1 LFLARTFRAERC
13 SLRAAPLSQTL
24 VNMRAPVSGPLTVEP
39 VDIKVQAKHLGE
51 LDKIHEL
58 LRALNDPYASKNI
71 GNLVGK
77 IPILA
82 ARCIHRA
89 TTRSKRI
96 EINSLDHAINLIG
109 NRGLESELFDLLEDL
124 TVLKSKLE
132 NA

>member
-1 LFLARTFRAERC
+1 
-13 SLRAAPLSQTL
+13 LRAAPLSQTL
-24 VNMRAPVSGPLTVEP
+24 VNMRAPVAGPLTVDP
-39 VDIKVQAKHLGE
+39 ADIKVQAKHLGE

-71 GNLVGK
+71 GNLVGR
-77 IPILA
+77 ISILA

-89 TTRSKRI
+89 TSRSRRI

-124 TVLKSKLE
+124 TMLKSKLE

>member
-1 LFLARTFRAERC
+1 
-13 SLRAAPLSQTL
+13 LRAAPLSQTL
-24 VNMRAPVSGPLTVEP
+24 VNMRAPVAGPLTGDP
-39 VDIKVQAKHLGE
+39 SDTKVQAKHLGD

-71 GNLVGK
+71 GTLVGK

-82 ARCIHRA
+82 NRIVHKAA
-89 TTRSKRI
+89 SRSSKI
-96 EINSLDHAINLIG
+96 QINSLDHAINLIG

-124 TVLKSKLE
+124 TMLKSKLD

>member
-1 LFLARTFRAERC
+1 
-13 SLRAAPLSQTL
+13 
-24 VNMRAPVSGPLTVEP
+24 MRAPVAGPLK
-39 VDIKVQAKHLGE
+39 VDPADTKVQPKHLKD

-58 LRALNDPYASKNI
+58 LRALNDPYAAGKNV

-77 IPILA
+77 IPILV

-89 TTRSKRI
+89 ASRSSKI
-96 EINSLDHAINLIG
+96 EINSLDHAITLIG

-124 TVLKSKLE
+124 TMLKSKLD

>member
-1 LFLARTFRAERC
+1 MDPADT
-13 SLRAAPLSQTL
+13 
-24 VNMRAPVSGPLTVEP
+24 
-39 VDIKVQAKHLGE
+39 KVQAKHLND

-82 ARCIHRA
+82 ARIVHKA
-89 TTRSKRI
+89 ASRSSKI
-96 EINSLDHAINLIG
+96 QINSLDHAINLIG

-124 TVLKSKLE
+124 TMLKSKLD

>member
-1 LFLARTFRAERC
+1 
-13 SLRAAPLSQTL
+13 
-24 VNMRAPVSGPLTVEP
+24 MRAPVAGPLTVDP
-39 VDIKVQAKHLGE
+39 ADTKVSAKHLKE

-89 TTRSKRI
+89 ASRSTKI

-109 NRGLESELFDLLEDL
+109 NRGLESALFDLLEDL
-124 TVLKSKLE
+124 TMLKSKLDDV
-132 NA
+132 

>member
-1 LFLARTFRAERC
+1 
-13 SLRAAPLSQTL
+13 
-24 VNMRAPVSGPLTVEP
+24 MRAPVAGPLTVDP
-39 VDIKVQAKHLGE
+39 ADTKVQPKHLKD

-58 LRALNDPYASKNI
+58 LRALNDPYAAGKNV

-77 IPILA
+77 IPILV

-89 TTRSKRI
+89 AARSSKI
-96 EINSLDHAINLIG
+96 EINSLDHAITLIG

-124 TVLKSKLE
+124 TMLKSKLD